1 MLVLQHLRQL
11 DIQKALC
18 QHTSNSYHT
27 CTLLAKTT
35 ILISPIIS
43 NQSFDSSPLQMQNRK
58 LELHCVEGDHDGM
71 IPEKLDEKIC
81 AARCKPR
88 VLYIVPS
95 GGNPT
100 GATLTLERKKQI
112 YRVGNLKQTL
122 GRGWQEGYRIMI
134 ASHGVHPPP
143 FNVWMHNQDKYVQ
156 NWSIIL

>member
-1 MLVLQHLRQL
+1 
-11 DIQKALC
+11 
-18 QHTSNSYHT
+18 
-27 CTLLAKTT
+27 
-35 ILISPIIS
+35 
-43 NQSFDSSPLQMQNRK
+43 MQNRK

-112 YRVGNLKQTL
+112 YRVGGDLKQTWAED
-122 GRGWQEGYRIMI
+122 GKRGIE
-134 ASHGVHPPP
+134 
-143 FNVWMHNQDKYVQ
+143 
-156 NWSIIL
+156 